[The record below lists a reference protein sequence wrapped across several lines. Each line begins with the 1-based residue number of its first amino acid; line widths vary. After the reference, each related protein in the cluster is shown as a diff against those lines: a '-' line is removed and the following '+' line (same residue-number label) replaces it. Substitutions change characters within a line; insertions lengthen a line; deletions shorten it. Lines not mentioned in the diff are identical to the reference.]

1 MPLQDSTLEP
11 ILVLDNLQKRY
22 ANAGR
27 EQAILKGVDLTV
39 AAGEIIMLV
48 GPSGSGKSSLLH
60 LISGVDL
67 PDQGQIQLMGKSL
80 STMSEAERT
89 VFRRQ
94 HIGVVYQFFNL
105 IPTLTVRENILLPLT
120 LNKRMDEQG
129 EADRQLVAL
138 GLADKADRFPEQLSG
153 GEQQRVAI
161 CRALVHKPALLLA
174 DEPTGSLDNETAG
187 SVLIQMLDQI
197 RQAGITLIMV
207 THSEAV
213 TRHADRVLRLHNGQL
228 EALNP

>member
-153 GEQQRVAI
+153 GEQQ
-161 CRALVHKPALLLA
+161 L
-174 DEPTGSLDNETAG
+174 SL
-187 SVLIQMLDQI
+187 IHI
-197 RQAGITLIMV
+197 
-207 THSEAV
+207 
-213 TRHADRVLRLHNGQL
+213 
-228 EALNP
+228 